1 MAIRN
6 TTHVLKNSD
15 IVNRPLPSS
24 LLKGEPIVNTADG
37 IMYFSGFT
45 TSTNEWTPAG
55 TGTTAT
61 FFEVGSN
68 LYDLRLRNQITKYQ
82 GQTGSGLVGKF
93 LSGTTSGFVLADISD
108 IAASVDSY
116 TTGATWS
123 PNVLT
128 IGLNNGKPSV
138 PVTIDSFTA
147 LTING
152 NLNVTGTEV
161 VNNLTITGTGLYN
174 TTATGTNS
182 LEIVNYTS
190 LTAYS
195 QTNDVYVTGSTLTTA
210 NDDTNTQQSTLSYHG
225 TPIGGPYFIDTE
237 NTYTTGGT
245 WNSGT
250 TAIDF
255 TRNDGVTYSV
265 SLSNIDVNDTYVT
278 GGTVTSGGT
287 LDLFR
292 NDGVTVS
299 VPGVTYW
306 TSGTTGTT
314 SIKAINTTG
323 LDATGD
329 RSVAWGNQTLA
340 SGQDSTAWGVQTSA
354 TTLGSTASGYQTLA
368 SGNGSHAEGGNTT
381 ASGGYSHA
389 EGTGTIASGFVSHAE
404 GTLTTASGYFS
415 HAEGNQTTASNY
427 GAHSE
432 GQLTIASG
440 QYSHAEGG
448 NTTASGDA
456 SHAEGAGTLAS
467 AVASHAEGLVTTASG
482 YASHSEGYQTTASG
496 IYSHAEGWL
505 TSATTVGSHA
515 EGYITLAN
523 RDGSHAEGNQTI
535 ADGSYSHAEGLQ
547 TLTSGN
553 YSHAEGVSTSATTT
567 GSHAE
572 GYQTL
577 TSGDYSH
584 AEGINTIASGDY
596 SHAEGDQTTASGYVS
611 HSQGSGTTA
620 SGIASFASGVKSI
633 AQSDYSFIH
642 SENSVVNG
650 QRSVVLGG
658 QNITGSTNDTV
669 YVPYLNLNL
678 TPTLNNSNTEILS
691 RNTGTGQVE
700 YTALSAFR
708 ILDTFVTGFTYNP
721 STNTFTVSQNQGQP
735 DLTAS
740 INSVSGLSF
749 SNLTQGRVVY
759 VGPGGLLTDESTF
772 TYNDGTN
779 TLSVDNIEAAGSV
792 VIQGDLTVLGA
803 AISAFTS
810 NLYVED
816 PNITLNY
823 NPTGSTVATSVNAG
837 FTIQDGNGVSGGSVN
852 FDIVRMQNLTGLT
865 GTQVPSVTEY
875 TALTGYPNRGWVTQ
889 LNDIVIRSTDPTD
902 DGSFNGVRVLAE
914 FDILDAG
921 SY

>member
-55 TGTTAT
+55 TGTTAN

-128 IGLNNGKPSV
+128 IGLNKGKPSV

-152 NLNVTGTEV
+152 NLNVTGTEI

-182 LEIVNYTS
+182 LEIVNYGS
-190 LTAYS
+190 LTAFS
-195 QTNDVYVTGSTLTTA
+195 QTNDVYVTGNTLTAA
-210 NDDTNTQQSTLSYHG
+210 NNDTPTQSAQLDYHG

-237 NTYTTGGT
+237 NTFTTGGT
-245 WNSGT
+245 YNSGT
-250 TAIDF
+250 EALDF
-255 TRNDGVTYSV
+255 TRNDGVVYSV
-265 SLSNIDVNDTYVT
+265 SLSGIDINDTYVT
-278 GGTVTSGGT
+278 G
-287 LDLFR
+287 
-292 NDGVTVS
+292 
-299 VPGVTYW
+299 
-306 TSGTTGTT
+306 
-314 SIKAINTTG
+314 
-323 LDATGD
+323 
-329 RSVAWGNQTLA
+329 
-340 SGQDSTAWGVQTSA
+340 
-354 TTLGSTASGYQTLA
+354 
-368 SGNGSHAEGGNTT
+368 
-381 ASGGYSHA
+381 
-389 EGTGTIASGFVSHAE
+389 
-404 GTLTTASGYFS
+404 
-415 HAEGNQTTASNY
+415 
-427 GAHSE
+427 
-432 GQLTIASG
+432 
-440 QYSHAEGG
+440 
-448 NTTASGDA
+448 
-456 SHAEGAGTLAS
+456 
-467 AVASHAEGLVTTASG
+467 
-482 YASHSEGYQTTASG
+482 
-496 IYSHAEGWL
+496 
-505 TSATTVGSHA
+505 
-515 EGYITLAN
+515 
-523 RDGSHAEGNQTI
+523 
-535 ADGSYSHAEGLQ
+535 
-547 TLTSGN
+547 
-553 YSHAEGVSTSATTT
+553 
-567 GSHAE
+567 
-572 GYQTL
+572 
-577 TSGDYSH
+577 
-584 AEGINTIASGDY
+584 
-596 SHAEGDQTTASGYVS
+596 
-611 HSQGSGTTA
+611 
-620 SGIASFASGVKSI
+620 
-633 AQSDYSFIH
+633 
-642 SENSVVNG
+642 
-650 QRSVVLGG
+650 
-658 QNITGSTNDTV
+658 
-669 YVPYLNLNL
+669 
-678 TPTLNNSNTEILS
+678 
-691 RNTGTGQVE
+691 
-700 YTALSAFR
+700 
-708 ILDTFVTGFTYNP
+708 FTYSP
-721 STNTFTVSQNQGQP
+721 TTNTFTISQNEGEP
-735 DLTAS
+735 DLVAS
-740 INSVSGLSF
+740 INTVSGLSF

-823 NPTGSTVATSVNAG
+823 NPTGSTIATSVNAG

-865 GTQVPSVTEY
+865 GTEVPSVTEY